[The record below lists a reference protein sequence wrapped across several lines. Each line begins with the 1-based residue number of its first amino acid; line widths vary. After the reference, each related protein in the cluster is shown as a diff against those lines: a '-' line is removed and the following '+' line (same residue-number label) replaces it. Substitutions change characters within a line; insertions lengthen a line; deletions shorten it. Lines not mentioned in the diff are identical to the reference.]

1 MKLFGIN
8 IRPKQKKANANAVTS
23 ANNAVVKMSPRSD
36 IKQKIKQ
43 LLELAIKY
51 QITIIVVAIVS
62 LLSITA
68 LKMLNYADPSTD
80 DVAVQENLKKFH
92 QIHINQKAV
101 DKIKALKESQAS
113 TGTNLESGRSNP
125 FSEQ

>member
-36 IKQKIKQ
+36 IKQKLKQ

>member
-36 IKQKIKQ
+36 IKKKLKQ